1 METAHGIV
9 QTPAFM
15 PVGTQG
21 AVKGLSIEMVQSTG
35 AQMILANTY
44 HLALRPT
51 EAVVKELQ
59 QLVETENPD
68 LDTLLDEAQRLG
80 ATAATNPP

>member
-1 METAHGIV
+1 MRRLCDLLGRPEA
-9 QTPAFM
+9 TPE
-15 PVGTQG
+15 Q
-21 AVKGLSIEMVQSTG
+21 Q
-35 AQMILANTY
+35 
-44 HLALRPT
+44 

-68 LDTLLDEAQRLG
+68 LDTLLDEAKRLG